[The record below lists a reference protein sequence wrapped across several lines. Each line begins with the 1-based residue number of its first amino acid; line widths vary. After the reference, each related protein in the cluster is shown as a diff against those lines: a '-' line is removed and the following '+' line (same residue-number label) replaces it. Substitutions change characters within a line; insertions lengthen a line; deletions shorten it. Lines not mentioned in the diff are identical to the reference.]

1 VCFKHL
7 LRLIKHLGVVTDQEL
22 VELVARLG
30 AHEHGLAVDLREE
43 GQHARFEAEDNRD
56 EVERAA
62 EEEDDEHGGD
72 AHIVLVQVD
81 RVVHF
86 GDYERLRCVEEGRK
100 LGFQVLLC
108 IDQDEE

>member
-22 VELVARLG
+22 VELVARFG

-43 GQHARFEAEDNRD
+43 GQHARFEAEDDRD

-62 EEEDDEHGGD
+62 EEEDDQHGGD
-72 AHIVLVQVD
+72 AHIVLIEVY
-81 RVVHF
+81 RVVHL
-86 GDYERLRCVEEGRK
+86 GDNEVLGCV
-100 LGFQVLLC
+100 
-108 IDQDEE
+108 